1 MHGLL
6 TRKGDVYKEVAYGG
20 SPWFPL
26 KDGGQS
32 VVTVALSRFF
42 FFNGNAY
49 KAGRVALTL
58 GELYPS

>member
-1 MHGLL
+1 MTGLL

-42 FFNGNAY
+42 FLMEMLTT
-49 KAGRVALTL
+49 GRVALTL